1 MTPVQSQVR
10 QSQITALLDKVRR
23 QRYGK
28 YLLSVR
34 LEHVRAF
41 RGPSVSLE
49 FPVTALIGPNGGGK
63 STILG
68 AAACAYRDIRPGLFF
83 PKSAIGDASM
93 SDWAI
98 EYAAI
103 DKDLSVGGDLRRS
116 CRFRQMRWRR
126 DDVLVRRVHYFGIER
141 TVPAGEKP
149 KYKKL
154 TKSSYRHSG
163 LQRSLDAGV
172 GEQVEKI
179 LGKSVDSFHVTDV
192 GLADTFHI
200 GGDGNLEYSEFHF
213 GAGESSIIRM
223 VTAIETTEQN
233 ALILV
238 EEVENGL
245 HPVAIRRLVEYFID
259 VAQRRSCQVI
269 FTTHSDYALEPLPS
283 QAIWAALDGQVQQG
297 KLSVATLRAV
307 SGRVDTKVV
316 VFVEDDFAKSWLDA
330 ILREKLGMDFDQVEV
345 HAVSGDGNAKRIH
358 LAHRDNP
365 SMKSVSFCYL
375 DGNSEQTDDATQ
387 RAFRLPGGQ
396 PEAYVV
402 DSVCEHLD
410 RDLAVLAVS
419 CHRPPEAQETVRHAI
434 ERVRSTN
441 RDPHLLFSQIGI
453 EIGFVSEIIVRG
465 AFLAVWMRGNAA
477 AVDDLVEPV
486 RLALAAA
493 ADREDQQAAG

>member
-1 MTPVQSQVR
+1 MTLFKSQVR
-10 QSQITALLDKVRR
+10 HSEITALLDKVRQ

-28 YLLSVR
+28 YLLNVR
-34 LEHVRAF
+34 LQHVRAF
-41 RGPSVSLE
+41 RGPTVAFE

-83 PKSAIGDASM
+83 PKSAIGDGSM

-103 DKDLSVGGDLRRS
+103 DKLLSSSGDLRRS

-154 TKSSYRHSG
+154 TKSSYRHTG
-163 LQRSLDAGV
+163 AHRTLGAGV
-172 GEQVEKI
+172 AGQVEKI
-179 LGKSVDSFHVTDV
+179 LGKPVDNFHVTDV
-192 GLADTFHI
+192 GPADTFHI

-223 VTAIETTEQN
+223 VTAIETTEKN

-283 QAIWAALDGQVQQG
+283 QAIWAAADGQVQQG

-316 VFVEDDFAKSWLDA
+316 AFVEDEFAKSWLDA

-345 HAVSGDGNAKRIH
+345 HAVSGDGNARRIH
-358 LAHRDNP
+358 LGHRDNP
-365 SMKSVSFCYL
+365 ALSSTSFCYL
-375 DGNSEQTDDATQ
+375 DGNSEQSDDDS
-387 RAFRLPGGQ
+387 RGVLRLPGGQ
-396 PEAYVV
+396 PEAYIV
-402 DSVCEHLD
+402 DSVCEYLD
-410 RDLAVLAVS
+410 EDLAVLTVS
-419 CHRPPEAQETVRHAI
+419 CHRPPEAQEM
-434 ERVRSTN
+434 VRSAIKKVRSGN
-441 RDPHLLFSQIGI
+441 RDPHLLFSQIGM

-465 AFLAVWMRGNAA
+465 AFVAVWMRRNLAI
-477 AVDDLVEPV
+477 VDSLVEPLRRV
-486 RLALAAA
+486 LSTPP
-493 ADREDQQAAG
+493 